1 MLGSLRSIL
10 GFLFFFAIYLNCGQ
24 NTAQSQTRPTFGAY
38 RQMWTNLDPNIG
50 GLAALTNTTY
60 NPNWPDNPVP
70 AYTRVYASF
79 ETEAN
84 TGINFYGQRMRALVV
99 PPMDGNYTFWI
110 SSDDNSDV
118 FLSTD
123 ESPLNK
129 RLIAAVA
136 GWTSSREW
144 TKEPNQQSA
153 AIPMRA
159 GRRYYIEA
167 IMQQGAGGDNLAVRW
182 QLPGG
187 TFEEPIPGSSPSGT
201 AYHSL

>member
-1 MLGSLRSIL
+1 
-10 GFLFFFAIYLNCGQ
+10 
-24 NTAQSQTRPTFGAY
+24 
-38 RQMWTNLDPNIG
+38 
-50 GLAALTNTTY
+50 
-60 NPNWPDNPVP
+60 
-70 AYTRVYASF
+70 
-79 ETEAN
+79 
-84 TGINFYGQRMRALVV
+84 
-99 PPMDGNYTFWI
+99 I
-110 SSDDNSDV
+110 SSDDTSDL

-129 RLIAAVA
+129 RLIAGVA

-167 IMQQGAGGDNLAVRW
+167 IMQQGAGGDNLAVRR

-187 TFEEPIPGSSPSGT
+187 AFDEPLPGSSPSGT
-201 AYHSL
+201 HLIPFDGVDTPPGIFQQTTNVTAVEGTSATFSVLVTNGAAVSYQWQVN